1 MEGIRI
7 LEVAQWT
14 FVPAAGAVMADWGAD
29 VIKIEHPTSG
39 DAQRGMRQL
48 GAFTIEGPVNPV
60 MEHANRGKRSI
71 GLDVAS
77 EAGREILYEIARSSD
92 VFLTNFLPATRRKL
106 GIDVSDIQHINPSI
120 IYARGSAYGALGV
133 DGEAGGY
140 DLTGFWCRGGSA
152 ASATPSDLAGVI
164 SQPGPAYGDSIGA
177 MTIAGGI
184 AAALLARERTG
195 EAKVVD
201 ISLLGVG
208 VWAMGVA
215 VNAALQ
221 SGEPWRS
228 GPAGANVAPSNPL
241 AGFYGTSDGQYLA
254 FSTLQAFRYWK
265 SFCALIS
272 RSDLI
277 DDERFATSDLLSANA
292 TDAAHEIRGTI
303 GARPMVEWLTVLEG
317 FDGQW
322 SPVQSTLDV
331 TSDQQVR
338 ANGMIVPV
346 ARPDGTT
353 FDLVASPVQFDETP
367 MSLRAAPEFA
377 EHTEEILLEL
387 DRTWDQ
393 ILELKLG
400 AIVP

>member
-1 MEGIRI
+1 MEGIRV

-14 FVPAAGAVMADWGAD
+14 FVPAAGAIMADWGAD
-29 VIKIEHPTSG
+29 VVKIEHPSSG
-39 DAQRGMRQL
+39 DAQRGMQQL
-48 GAFTIEGPVNPV
+48 GAFRIEGPVNPV

-71 GLDVAS
+71 GLDIAS
-77 EAGREILYEIARSSD
+77 EAGREILFDIARSSD

-106 GIDVSDIQHINPSI
+106 GIDVSDIRGINPSI
-120 IYARGSAYGALGV
+120 VYARGSAYGTVGA

-152 ASATPSDLAGVI
+152 ASATPSDLQGVI

-215 VNAALQ
+215 VNASLQ
-221 SGEPWRS
+221 TGEPWRS

-241 AGFYGTSDGQYLA
+241 AGFYGTSDGRYIA
-254 FSTLQAFRYWK
+254 FSTLQAFRYWR
-265 SFCALIS
+265 SFCVLIG
-272 RSDLI
+272 RDDLVE
-277 DDERFATSDLLSANA
+277 DKRFATSDLLAANA
-292 TDAAHEIRGTI
+292 IDAAQEVRRAISR
-303 GARPMVEWLTVLEG
+303 RSMVEWLTVLKD

-322 SPVQSTLDV
+322 APVQSTLDV

-338 ANGMIVPV
+338 ANGMVVP
-346 ARPDGTT
+346 ATRADGTT

-367 MSLRAAPEFA
+367 MSLKAAPEFA
-377 EHTEEILLEL
+377 EHTEDILLEL
-387 DRTWDQ
+387 DRSWDQ
-393 ILELKLG
+393 IMELKLG

>member
-1 MEGIRI
+1 
-7 LEVAQWT
+7 
-14 FVPAAGAVMADWGAD
+14 MADWGAD
-29 VIKIEHPTSG
+29 VIKIEHPISG
-39 DAQRGMRQL
+39 DAQRGMQQL

-71 GLDVAS
+71 GLDIAN
-77 EAGREILYEIARSSD
+77 EAGRDILYDIARSSD

-106 GIDVSDIQHINPSI
+106 GIDVSDIQRVNPSI
-120 IYARGSAYGALGV
+120 IYARGSAYGTLGA

-152 ASATPSDLAGVI
+152 ASATPSDLVGVI

-177 MTIAGGI
+177 MTIAGGV

-221 SGEPWRS
+221 TGEPWRS

-241 AGFYGTSDGQYLA
+241 AGFYGTADGQYLA

-265 SFCALIS
+265 SFCTLIG
-272 RSDLI
+272 RGDLI
-277 DDERFATSDLLSANA
+277 EDRRFATSDLLTAHA
-292 TDAAHEIRGTI
+292 ADAAHEIRQTF
-303 GARPMVEWLTVLEG
+303 ARRPMAEWLTVLKE

-322 SPVQSTLDV
+322 TPVQSTLNV
-331 TSDQQVR
+331 ASDQKVR
-338 ANGMIVPV
+338 ANGMVVP
-346 ARPDGTT
+346 AFRPDGTS
-353 FDLVASPVQFDETP
+353 FDLVASPVQFDETAV
-367 MSLRAAPEFA
+367 SLKAAPEFA

-387 DRTWDQ
+387 DRGWDE
-393 ILELKLG
+393 IMGLKLR